1 MTCSYAVH
9 FPLEVNVYTSS
20 RPWVAAVGIT
30 EVRRSPLALE
40 TLLGFR
46 YLSPHLPPPPLS
58 HTPAGGAGRCV
69 STATFF
75 FVRCTVKLP

>member
-46 YLSPHLPPPPLS
+46 YLSPHLS
-58 HTPAGGAGRCV
+58 HIHRQEEQAGVCPQRP
-69 STATFF
+69 SS
-75 FVRCTVKLP
+75 L